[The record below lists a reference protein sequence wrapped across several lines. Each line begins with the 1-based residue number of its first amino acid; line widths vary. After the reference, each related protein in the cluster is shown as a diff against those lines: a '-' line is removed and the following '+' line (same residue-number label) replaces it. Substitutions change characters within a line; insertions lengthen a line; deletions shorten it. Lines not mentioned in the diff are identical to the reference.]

1 MAVATF
7 EPVAT
12 SSLDTPPSAAPATAN
27 DSSVSARERRAQKR
41 SRSGTAA
48 SLSDMVNDGDSFP
61 DLTSGVSHDLVM
73 ELEASNMDLHL
84 DEEHDNN
91 HRGGYD
97 DDDCDDEEDDGVDEM
112 LEMEEERMMQME
124 EEEITEGKQVKMEE
138 EGDTVEEDDDHS
150 ASTNQ
155 QLTEFMR
162 GRARTMSIDIEKLTA
177 GFDMDDMPNIPLDSF
192 IGGSLAGDDSS
203 VLASDLPPLILS
215 KMMSRSRSNSV
226 ATQGGRERGG
236 SLDGILPTIVTSS
249 STTASNGKTGTTV
262 TFAQLGYMGREW
274 ELSFRLGMRPW
285 IAVAYSAPVAA
296 ATAVFHHLPNRT
308 RFFL

>member
-162 GRARTMSIDIEKLTA
+162 GRARTMSIDIESKLIA
-177 GFDMDDMPNIPLDSF
+177 FSQW
-192 IGGSLAGDDSS
+192 
-203 VLASDLPPLILS
+203 
-215 KMMSRSRSNSV
+215 R
-226 ATQGGRERGG
+226 
-236 SLDGILPTIVTSS
+236 TSI
-249 STTASNGKTGTTV
+249 T
-262 TFAQLGYMGREW
+262 
-274 ELSFRLGMRPW
+274 
-285 IAVAYSAPVAA
+285 
-296 ATAVFHHLPNRT
+296 
-308 RFFL
+308 